1 MDTDFHST
9 TEQPDQVR
17 LCLLTCSFT
26 LFCGTA
32 VGFLLGLAASL
43 LLAASSLFIGPP
55 ESVAE
60 ARASLKRE
68 LLGANVCAGSLGGVE
83 GARAGVGGVGVG
95 GGGAGSGSVAMLKSR
110 CARTWQGL
118 GASHVPRGDA
128 RPFQG
133 RDV

>member
-1 MDTDFHST
+1 MDTNFRST

-60 ARASLKRE
+60 ARASL
-68 LLGANVCAGSLGGVE
+68 
-83 GARAGVGGVGVG
+83 
-95 GGGAGSGSVAMLKSR
+95 
-110 CARTWQGL
+110 
-118 GASHVPRGDA
+118 
-128 RPFQG
+128 
-133 RDV
+133 